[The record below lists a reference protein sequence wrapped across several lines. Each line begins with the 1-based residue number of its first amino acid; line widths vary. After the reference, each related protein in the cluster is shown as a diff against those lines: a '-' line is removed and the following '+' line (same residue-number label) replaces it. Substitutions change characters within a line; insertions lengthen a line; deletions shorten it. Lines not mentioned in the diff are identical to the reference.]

1 MRRLAFFT
9 FPVLLIAALAIAPTG
24 CKRKKRNAS
33 AEEQPAGL
41 ATMVNAAD
49 PRAAVQLT
57 RGFHSVEQNAWRWTT
72 GSFAATLKPPAG
84 AAEKGANLSLKF
96 VVPGAI
102 INKLK
107 SMTLSAAVN
116 GQKLAPETY
125 TKEGEYTYTREVPA
139 TALHQQAVNV
149 EFTLDKFLPASP
161 EDQRDLGVIMT
172 MVGFEA
178 KP

>member
-1 MRRLAFFT
+1 MRRLAFYS
-9 FPVLLIAALAIAPTG
+9 FPVLLIAVLAVAPVG
-24 CKRKKRNAS
+24 CKRKRRNAK
-33 AEEQPAGL
+33 ADEQPAGL

-49 PRAAVQLT
+49 PRSAVQLT
-57 RGFHSVEQNAWRWTT
+57 RGFHTVEQNAWRWTT

-84 AAEKGANLSLKF
+84 SAQKGANLELRF
-96 VVPGAI
+96 VVPGAV

-107 SMTLSAAVN
+107 SMTLTATVN

-125 TKEGEYTYTREVPA
+125 TKEGEYTYMRDVPA
-139 TALHQQAVNV
+139 TALQQEAVNV